1 MSPRRPAVNEAMRAR
16 SRARIMQ
23 ATVELVDERGFSGT
37 TLGDIA
43 ERAGLARGLVSYY
56 FPGKRS
62 LLQSATHRLM
72 HLTLSAALSQLGEE
86 AGADL
91 WLATSIDSVLGL
103 ALERPV
109 LMRTH
114 LALILA
120 PRAGGVGGFVQDEE
134 QQRFGELLRGVLR
147 RRGAADPAAEHAV
160 LRSAL
165 MGACMGLLLPGAE
178 ASPALIRADLFA
190 RYGLDPALGPGVPSY
205 PARRDD
211 SDLPSGGSGSELL
224 EE

>member
-1 MSPRRPAVNEAMRAR
+1 M
-16 SRARIMQ
+16 
-23 ATVELVDERGFSGT
+23 DERGFRGT

-56 FPGKRS
+56 FPGKRV

-72 HLTLSAALSQLGEE
+72 RITLAAALELLDDADSP
-86 AGADL
+86 DL
-91 WLATSIDSVLGL
+91 WLATSIDTVLSL
-103 ALERPV
+103 ALNRPT

-120 PRAGGVGGFVQDEE
+120 PNSSGGGFIQDEE

-147 RRGAADPAAEHAV
+147 RRAAPDPVAEHAL

-178 ASPALIRADLFA
+178 SSPMLIRADLFA
-190 RYGLDPALGPGVPSY
+190 RYGLDTALGPGIPERPAHPDAPSV
-205 PARRDD
+205 
-211 SDLPSGGSGSELL
+211 GSGSELL